1 MGVAAAVAAALAVGA
16 AVGGGATGEVT
27 PPPSVLASRRGL
39 TWLAAE
45 QLPDGSWGTPS
56 GEQVR
61 FKPGCTGLA
70 VLAFAAC
77 RYKPG
82 DAVPHGK
89 PLAKAVDYLLGSADV
104 AGCLKGE
111 EPANM
116 YNHGFAMLALA
127 QVAKKGYKERD
138 IRLAL
143 ARAVN
148 LTRHAQHDDG
158 GWRYTPV
165 PEGLS
170 DVTNTATQVAALA
183 AAAEAG
189 VRVPA
194 DVMRRALDYTR
205 KLQQPDGGFAYMAV
219 AGKSGFPRSAAAL
232 FAVLRA
238 RADEPAV
245 VKKGIGYLKGV
256 PDEQRRAWLF
266 YAQYYA
272 TRAMALAG
280 KKPFQAWMP
289 DARGAILKAQ
299 RPDGSWGDKE
309 PRVYSTA
316 LAILALTAPAPR

>member
-1 MGVAAAVAAALAVGA
+1 MMDARGARRCLMGVAAAVAAALAVGA
-16 AVGGGATGEVT
+16 AVGGGATGEVR

-56 GEQVR
+56 GQQVR

-77 RYKPG
+77 NYKPG

-89 PLAKAVDYLLGSADV
+89 PLAKAVDYLLGSADA

-138 IRLAL
+138 VRLAL

-158 GWRYTPV
+158 GWRYTPM
-165 PEGLS
+165 PRGLS

-194 DVMRRALDYTR
+194 DVMR
-205 KLQQPDGGFAYMAV
+205 
-219 AGKSGFPRSAAAL
+219 KSGFPRSAAAL

-299 RPDGSWGDKE
+299 RRDGSWGDKE